1 MKLQQLTLVALLT
14 LAITACK
21 KDDPVTPTPSD
32 PTPTTAAVKVNY
44 TFVNGTSAFDPNVTF
59 DDGQGNAVRIT
70 KLKFYSH
77 DMHLTDD
84 DDNTV
89 AEFHDDI
96 MLVDALNA
104 TNEFELGTM
113 TPGHVH
119 NVAFELGLDSASSY
133 GYPDQMTA
141 PAPLDDNDMTWS
153 WNTAAGRM
161 FVKFEG
167 FVDANGNNT
176 MDMGEMF
183 QYHSIGAAMMPMH
196 AHMHI
201 HGDVAAGSTF
211 NIALKVDVLALVN
224 GLNLSGMF
232 HDDGAENQQLLQ
244 NLMVATTPL

>member
-96 MLVDALNA
+96 VLVDALNA

-153 WNTAAGRM
+153 MNPDLRPRHDQSGLRAATPHVWPPPARP
-161 FVKFEG
+161 
-167 FVDANGNNT
+167 
-176 MDMGEMF
+176 
-183 QYHSIGAAMMPMH
+183 S
-196 AHMHI
+196 
-201 HGDVAAGSTF
+201 VAAHPHRKDPLRPPVGRRGQGRVQPREGLRRFRTGPRGH
-211 NIALKVDVLALVN
+211 AGCHRPN
-224 GLNLSGMF
+224 GPACSS
-232 HDDGAENQQLLQ
+232 APP
-244 NLMVATTPL
+244 AARPWPCPAPCTAIT